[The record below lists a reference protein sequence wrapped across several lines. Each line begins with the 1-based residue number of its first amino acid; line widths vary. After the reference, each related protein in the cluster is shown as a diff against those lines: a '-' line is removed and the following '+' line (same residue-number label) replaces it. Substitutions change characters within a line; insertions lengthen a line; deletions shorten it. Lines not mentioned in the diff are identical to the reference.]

1 MTRWYHG
8 GMFPTAATLTQAL
21 HAEGF
26 LQAGEVVAVEAG
38 EQFQALATAVYR
50 CRLRYRA
57 GTSQGMPET
66 MICKIY
72 GPEWYPRGGVQE
84 ALAYRRITPAVCPS
98 IAPTLY
104 GLIDDPAAETCVLL
118 IEDLATGY
126 QPVASPM
133 ADAWLDLL
141 VDTLADFH
149 AQWWEDPILDTAAF
163 LQPEDT
169 VMRMAQAIP
178 PRGLRVNAASA
189 RLAVSHFRSAFGA
202 ELTEGEAQLLARLD
216 ARWAALFIART
227 VDPRGLTLLHGDFH
241 LLGNVFIARQPDAVS
256 PIKVIDWGQVKRGL
270 GPHDLMFALLSV
282 DAADRRS
289 RDLEL
294 LWRYHQR
301 LLARGVKHY
310 GWDQCL
316 WDYRF
321 SLLTN
326 VYQSIFQGSLRWF
339 RRTLEVVGLWEA
351 QELLE
356 GTVET
361 V

>member
-1 MTRWYHG
+1 
-8 GMFPTAATLTQAL
+8 MFPSATAITQAL

-26 LQAGEVVAVEAG
+26 LQDGEVIAVEEG
-38 EQFQALATAVYR
+38 ETFQAFATAVYR
-50 CRLRYRA
+50 CRLRYRSETA
-57 GTSQGMPET
+57 QRLPET

-72 GPEWYPRGGVQE
+72 GPEWYQRGGLQE
-84 ALAYRRITPAVCPS
+84 VLAYRRITPALRLS

-118 IEDLATGY
+118 IEDLATCF
-126 QPVASPM
+126 QPVTSPM

-149 AQWWEDPILDTAAF
+149 AQWWEAPMLDTAAF

-178 PRGLRVNAASA
+178 LQGLRANTASA
-189 RLAVSHFRSAFGA
+189 RNAVSRFREAFGS
-202 ELTEGEAQLLARLD
+202 ELSEGEAQLLARLD
-216 ARWAALFIART
+216 ARWAAHFIERT
-227 VDPRGLTLLHGDFH
+227 VDHRGLTLLHGDFH
-241 LLGNVFIARQPDAVS
+241 LLGNVFIARQPNAVS

-289 RDLEL
+289 RDLASL
-294 LWRYHQR
+294 RRYHER
-301 LLARGVKHY
+301 LLARGVQRY

-326 VYQSIFQGSLRWF
+326 VYQSIFQESLRWF
-339 RRTLEVVGLWEA
+339 RRTLDVVALWEA
-351 QELLE
+351 QELLD
-356 GTVET
+356 GSAET
-361 V
+361 I

>member
-1 MTRWYHG
+1 
-8 GMFPTAATLTQAL
+8 MFPTAAAITQAL

-26 LQAGEVVAVEAG
+26 LQAGEVITVEEV

-50 CRLRYRA
+50 CRLRYRYA
-57 GTSQGMPET
+57 TSQCMPET

-72 GPEWYPRGGVQE
+72 GPEWYQRGGLQE
-84 ALAYRRITPAVCPS
+84 VLAYRRITPALRPS

-118 IEDLATGY
+118 IEDLATCY
-126 QPVASPM
+126 QPVEASM

-149 AQWWEDPILDTAAF
+149 AQWWEAPMLDTAAF

-178 PRGLRVNAASA
+178 PQGLRANAASA
-189 RLAVSHFRSAFGA
+189 RNAVSRFRSAFGS
-202 ELTEGEAQLLARLD
+202 ELSEGEAHLLTRLD
-216 ARWAALFIART
+216 AGWAAPFMERT
-227 VDPRGLTLLHGDFH
+227 VDHRGLTLLHGDFH
-241 LLGNVFIARQPDAVS
+241 LLGNVFIARQPNAFS

-282 DAADRRS
+282 DAVDRRS

-294 LWRYHQR
+294 LRRYHQR
-301 LLARGVKHY
+301 LLARGVEHY

-339 RRTLEVVGLWEA
+339 RRTVDVVGLWEA

-356 GTVET
+356 GAAEAI
-361 V
+361 

>member
-1 MTRWYHG
+1 
-8 GMFPTAATLTQAL
+8 
-21 HAEGF
+21 
-26 LQAGEVVAVEAG
+26 
-38 EQFQALATAVYR
+38 
-50 CRLRYRA
+50 
-57 GTSQGMPET
+57 MPET
-66 MICKIY
+66 MICKVY
-72 GPEWYPRGGVQE
+72 GPEWYQRGGLQE
-84 ALAYRRITPAVCPS
+84 VLAYRQITPALRLS

-118 IEDLATGY
+118 IEDLETCH

-149 AQWWEDPILDTAAF
+149 AQWWEDPVLHTAAF

-178 PRGLRVNAASA
+178 PQGLMANAASA
-189 RLAVSHFRSAFGA
+189 RIAVSRFRSEYGS
-202 ELTEGEAQLLARLD
+202 ELSEEEAHLLARLD
-216 ARWAALFIART
+216 ARWAGAFIERT
-227 VDPRGLTLLHGDFH
+227 VDQRGLTLLHGDFH

-282 DAADRRS
+282 DAVDRRS

-294 LWRYHQR
+294 LRRYHQR
-301 LLARGVKHY
+301 LLARGVNHY

-339 RRTLEVVGLWEA
+339 RRTLDVVDLWEA
-351 QELLE
+351 QELLN
-356 GTVET
+356 GSANTI
-361 V
+361 

>member
-1 MTRWYHG
+1 
-8 GMFPTAATLTQAL
+8 MFPTAAAITQAL

-26 LQAGEVVAVEAG
+26 LQAGEVIAVEEG
-38 EQFQALATAVYR
+38 EQFQAFATAVYR
-50 CRLRYRA
+50 CRLRYRYETA
-57 GTSQGMPET
+57 QGMPET

-72 GPEWYPRGGVQE
+72 GPEWYQRGGLQE
-84 ALAYRRITPAVCPS
+84 VLAYRRITPALRPS
-98 IAPTLY
+98 FAPTLY

-118 IEDLATGY
+118 IEDLATCY
-126 QPVASPM
+126 QPVASLM

-149 AQWWEDPILDTAAF
+149 AQWWEAPMLDTAAF

-178 PRGLRVNAASA
+178 PQGLRTNAASA
-189 RLAVSHFRSAFGA
+189 RNAVSRFRSAFGS
-202 ELTEGEAQLLARLD
+202 ELSEGEAHLLARLD
-216 ARWAALFIART
+216 ARWAAPFIERT
-227 VDPRGLTLLHGDFH
+227 IDHRGLTLLHGDFH
-241 LLGNVFIARQPDAVS
+241 LLGNVFIARRPNAVS

-270 GPHDLMFALLSV
+270 GPHDLMYALLSV

-294 LWRYHQR
+294 LRRYHQR
-301 LLARGVKHY
+301 LLVRGVKHY
-310 GWDQCL
+310 DWDQCL

-339 RRTLEVVGLWEA
+339 RRTLDVVGLWEA
-351 QELLE
+351 QELLD
-356 GTVET
+356 GTAET
-361 V
+361 S

>member
-1 MTRWYHG
+1 
-8 GMFPTAATLTQAL
+8 MFPTAAAITQAL

-26 LQAGEVVAVEAG
+26 LQAGEVIAVEAG

-50 CRLRYRA
+50 CRLRYRDE
-57 GTSQGMPET
+57 TSPCMPET

-72 GPEWYPRGGVQE
+72 GPEWYQRGGLQE
-84 ALAYRRITPAVCPS
+84 VLAYRRIIPALRLS

-118 IEDLATGY
+118 IEDLATCY

-149 AQWWEDPILDTAAF
+149 AQWWEAPMLDTAAF

-178 PRGLRVNAASA
+178 PQGLRANAASA
-189 RLAVSHFRSAFGA
+189 RNAVSRFRSAFGS
-202 ELTEGEAQLLARLD
+202 ELSEGEAHLLARLD
-216 ARWAALFIART
+216 ARWAAPFIART
-227 VDPRGLTLLHGDFH
+227 VDHRGLTLLHGDFH
-241 LLGNVFIARQPDAVS
+241 LLGNVFIARQPNAVS

-289 RDLEL
+289 RDLAL
-294 LWRYHQR
+294 LRRYHQR
-301 LLARGVKHY
+301 LLARGVTHY
-310 GWDQCL
+310 CWDQCL

-339 RRTLEVVGLWEA
+339 RRTLDVVGLWEA
-351 QELLE
+351 QELLDASA
-356 GTVET
+356 GTI
-361 V
+361 